1 MPLKQ
6 RFVDRFVDKRVLL
19 PSQTVLALSLASEME
34 LLRLKTIARVYA
46 RGLPPDVAWDDL
58 LQEALTRV
66 LTGARRQPEGVTMV
80 AFVAGIMRS
89 LKAEH
94 WRRVRKRS
102 GGHEALRID
111 RISNGSGEVD
121 LRDPAPG
128 PERSLSAQQELTAV
142 ERLFADDPMALKI
155 IAGLGQG
162 LSAEQIRV
170 ATGISRTDY
179 DSARRRMRRTLL
191 REGLTCEPK

>member
-1 MPLKQ
+1 MPQTLTL
-6 RFVDRFVDKRVLL
+6 VDKRDLR
-19 PSQTVLALSLASEME
+19 PAETALALGMVSGIE

-46 RGLPPDVAWDDL
+46 RGLPPDVIL
-58 LQEALTRV
+58 
-66 LTGARRQPEGVTMV
+66 GARQQPEGVTMV

-94 WRRVRKRS
+94 WRRVGRRS
-102 GGHEALRID
+102 GGSEAVRLD
-111 RISNGSGEVD
+111 RIGDGSRDVD
-121 LRDPAPG
+121 LPDPAPG
-128 PERSLSAQQELTAV
+128 PERSLSAQQELRAI
-142 ERLFADDPMALKI
+142 ESLFADDPVVLKI

-162 LSAEQIRV
+162 LSAEQIRG
-170 ATGISRTDY
+170 AMGISKSDY

>member
-1 MPLKQ
+1 MPRTQ
-6 RFVDRFVDKRVLL
+6 WFVDKRVLR
-19 PSQTVLALSLASEME
+19 PSQTVLALGMASEIE

-58 LQEALTRV
+58 LQEALTRII
-66 LTGARRQPEGVTMV
+66 LGARRQPEGVTLV

-89 LKAEH
+89 LKADH
-94 WRRVRKRS
+94 WRRVLKRS

-111 RISNGSGEVD
+111 RIGNGSRKVD

-128 PERSLSAQQELTAV
+128 PERSLSAQQELNAI
-142 ERLFADDPMALKI
+142 ERLFADDLVVLKI

-162 LSAEQIRV
+162 LSAEQIRGSM
-170 ATGISRTDY
+170 GISKTDY
-179 DSARRRMRRTLL
+179 DSARRRIRRTLL